1 MSKNINKTINQI
13 TPIIRMVKHFNKNK
27 KINNSLTTILQFLY
41 ASKNIMNIMNL
52 MNLNRI

>member
-27 KINNSLTTILQFLY
+27 KINNSLTTLLQFLY
-41 ASKNIMNIMNL
+41 ASKNIMNIMNR
-52 MNLNRI
+52 LNKK